1 MNKISLLIFSLLVFA
16 CKGFNDPDSP
26 YKEEY
31 VVFANISAN
40 KPMIDDTVFVSRT
53 ASLNESIDAEELWV
67 SDAKV
72 TLTGGN
78 DLYATAYPVK
88 GRPGRY
94 QTDTTFIYYP
104 GTTYTLTVV
113 VGDQTLTSKTSVPK
127 SLDISSNIESKTY
140 TCRDGLTLPI
150 PQINLENIY
159 ANGDPI
165 FEKVDTVLYNYGQCF
180 TGSFA
185 SYPIFM
191 IDFKSD
197 DDSKIVRT
205 LTYALDSDVMGL
217 EPGTPDDFFDYN
229 RNSKQDSTFIN
240 VIYDTTFA
248 NGIWKGR
255 YQRDINNN
263 PFRENPYV
271 WSSENSPISM
281 SWLFFNYYGLQ
292 KITVQATDNN
302 FDKYLEGD
310 PFSQNIFTLPGSNI
324 EGGYGM
330 FSSDISESFYVYLKR
345 GKDYSKD

>member
-1 MNKISLLIFSLLVFA
+1 MNKINLLIFSLLVFA

-53 ASLNESIDAEELWV
+53 ASLNESIDAKELWV

-140 TCRDGLTLPI
+140 ICRDGLTLPI
-150 PQINLENIY
+150 PQINLDNIY

-229 RNSKQDSTFIN
+229 RNNKQDSTFIN

-330 FSSDISESFYVYLKR
+330 FSSDISKSFYVYLKR

>member
-1 MNKISLLIFSLLVFA
+1 MNKINLLIFSLLVFA
-16 CKGFNDPDSP
+16 CEGFNDPDSP

-53 ASLNESIDAEELWV
+53 ASLNESIDAKELWV

-113 VGDQTLTSKTSVPK
+113 VGNQTLTSKTSVPK

-140 TCRDGLTLPI
+140 ICRDGLTLPI
-150 PQINLENIY
+150 PQINLDNIY

-217 EPGTPDDFFDYN
+217 EPGTPDNFFDYN
-229 RNSKQDSTFIN
+229 RNNKQDSTFIN

-330 FSSDISESFYVYLKR
+330 FSSDISKSFYVYLKR

>member
-1 MNKISLLIFSLLVFA
+1 M
-16 CKGFNDPDSP
+16 
-26 YKEEY
+26 
-31 VVFANISAN
+31 
-40 KPMIDDTVFVSRT
+40 
-53 ASLNESIDAEELWV
+53 
-67 SDAKV
+67 
-72 TLTGGN
+72 
-78 DLYATAYPVK
+78 
-88 GRPGRY
+88 
-94 QTDTTFIYYP
+94 
-104 GTTYTLTVV
+104 
-113 VGDQTLTSKTSVPK
+113 PK

-150 PQINLENIY
+150 PQINLDNIY

-229 RNSKQDSTFIN
+229 RNNKQDSTFIN